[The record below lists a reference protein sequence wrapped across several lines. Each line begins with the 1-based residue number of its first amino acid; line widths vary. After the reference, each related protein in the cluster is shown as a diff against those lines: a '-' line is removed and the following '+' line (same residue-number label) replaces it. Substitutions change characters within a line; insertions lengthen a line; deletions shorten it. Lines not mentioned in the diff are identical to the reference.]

1 MKLYKYTT
9 AEYGLAAIREKR
21 LKVATLSDVNDP
33 NEWIPIMRDDET
45 GQDFHIIPEN
55 RGKFKS
61 VWMGRWGFISLSRLY
76 FTAANNTFSRALLTS
91 LLTG

>member
-33 NEWIPIMRDDET
+33 NEWIPLPS
-45 GQDFHIIPEN
+45 H
-55 RGKFKS
+55 S
-61 VWMGRWGFISLSRLY
+61 V
-76 FTAANNTFSRALLTS
+76 
-91 LLTG
+91 